1 MARKFKRNTNREG
14 IVSLMNENMV
24 TGRPYTYQEVETI
37 TKPYK
42 SGTVTSVMSY
52 LKKTGDI
59 TVDNNG
65 NIFKMRA
72 IDDKKL
78 RVFIANEVSQRK
90 TKKKHNIEKVTD
102 LTEQEFNDVNS
113 MLIQGFDKDFVSR
126 VTNHVLNKVED
137 VTNYQNYED
146 YKDRF
151 SPTVGIKQLEI
162 IMSQLE
168 SVRNTV
174 NATISIL
181 KAKTEVFENGK

>member
-162 IMSQLE
+162 IM
-168 SVRNTV
+168 
-174 NATISIL
+174 
-181 KAKTEVFENGK
+181 

>member
-90 TKKKHNIEKVTD
+90 TKKNPKLCQMKK
-102 LTEQEFNDVNS
+102 NS
-113 MLIQGFDKDFVSR
+113 YWM
-126 VTNHVLNKVED
+126 
-137 VTNYQNYED
+137 
-146 YKDRF
+146 
-151 SPTVGIKQLEI
+151 
-162 IMSQLE
+162 
-168 SVRNTV
+168 
-174 NATISIL
+174 
-181 KAKTEVFENGK
+181 